1 MKYFYDR
8 ANTAHEAMAD
18 NQKVYSTKMTE
29 YLEKAQRKAL
39 LHWPEPQ
46 PLHCP
51 AGFEVQW
58 KYDIQCNAKAQ
69 KGGNE
74 RRRQIVILVN
84 EMCKCS
90 CQKPQLLQKPCTHVI
105 AAYFATRGWHWGRY
119 VPRYYFKQTILDTW
133 NHTLEGYLFIG
144 SFIQDPKENATYIP
158 DPNLEMSQGD
168 GRRKKK
174 RFWSN
179 MDEAEA
185 DRLV

>member
-1 MKYFYDR
+1 
-8 ANTAHEAMAD
+8 
-18 NQKVYSTKMTE
+18 
-29 YLEKAQRKAL
+29 
-39 LHWPEPQ
+39 
-46 PLHCP
+46 
-51 AGFEVQW
+51 
-58 KYDIQCNAKAQ
+58 
-69 KGGNE
+69 
-74 RRRQIVILVN
+74 
-84 EMCKCS
+84 
-90 CQKPQLLQKPCTHVI
+90 
-105 AAYFATRGWHWGRY
+105 

-185 DRLV
+185 DRLVQL